1 MSFVAIIALIC
12 LLALPAISITVSVLL
27 QRIPRLEKFI
37 PLPLLVA
44 AVIAWLAAW
53 VLRGQA
59 FEGVLGGWTPV
70 SLTASPLILATFVP
84 GAAVLVAW
92 VGLQV
97 LRALRQDE
105 LSDAERLLDAFVIA
119 GLALAAFANSA
130 TALLVGLGVVDGVSF
145 VAMLLSGAK
154 SRTAALQLLL
164 NSASLVLLTAVFA
177 LHMSQGNAAPSG
189 SAYFPL
195 MRVGDYLQ
203 PFVDAALFLRC
214 ALLPL
219 AAPSQ
224 DNGQS
229 VQASGCATLLLMA
242 HLPALG
248 LGAHAAWFVALII
261 LSWLFAAARACANDN
276 LNKALPILNAA
287 AFYGA
292 CASAIT
298 AQPAAIAAAAIAW
311 LLGYP
316 LLQISLNQPAPFNR
330 VAQGARL
337 MGAAAWV
344 GLPLTVGFVG
354 QAGIATALAGQGFV
368 GWLCVVGWVIGLAL
382 FAATALR
389 IALAPMPTQLTLGLE
404 VKRPSW
410 SWQRA
415 ATFAPLVG
423 LMLSVVLFGL
433 LPQLLGATGLNQ
445 PVARNGLLGWSTWLL
460 AVIAGVTAWWFESRW
475 QPRIE
480 AWRGT
485 IEQALSLGW
494 LREVWS
500 GATERLAKPFRA
512 ILPFLE
518 SDGALLWAII
528 VVLLVVLVTRPGGP

>member
-130 TALLVGLGVVDGVSF
+130 TALLVGLGLVDGVSF

-203 PFVDAALFLRC
+203 PFVH
-214 ALLPL
+214 L
-219 AAPSQ
+219 ADRHAGAGAIERA
-224 DNGQS
+224 NRRR
-229 VQASGCATLLLMA
+229 AS
-242 HLPALG
+242 
-248 LGAHAAWFVALII
+248 I
-261 LSWLFAAARACANDN
+261 RA
-276 LNKALPILNAA
+276 
-287 AFYGA
+287 
-292 CASAIT
+292 
-298 AQPAAIAAAAIAW
+298 
-311 LLGYP
+311 
-316 LLQISLNQPAPFNR
+316 
-330 VAQGARL
+330 
-337 MGAAAWV
+337 GAA
-344 GLPLTVGFVG
+344 
-354 QAGIATALAGQGFV
+354 
-368 GWLCVVGWVIGLAL
+368 VVG
-382 FAATALR
+382 
-389 IALAPMPTQLTLGLE
+389 
-404 VKRPSW
+404 
-410 SWQRA
+410 
-415 ATFAPLVG
+415 
-423 LMLSVVLFGL
+423 
-433 LPQLLGATGLNQ
+433 
-445 PVARNGLLGWSTWLL
+445 
-460 AVIAGVTAWWFESRW
+460 
-475 QPRIE
+475 PRH
-480 AWRGT
+480 
-485 IEQALSLGW
+485 
-494 LREVWS
+494 
-500 GATERLAKPFRA
+500 
-512 ILPFLE
+512 
-518 SDGALLWAII
+518 
-528 VVLLVVLVTRPGGP
+528 PG